1 MAGGRVEEFRHLGRV
16 RRRQEIA
23 VPEPLRILSTLAV
36 ATLLREWLPEAGE
49 PRPEVVFNP
58 TARLMAQIA
67 EGLTGD
73 IAILTEAGIE
83 ALTAGGVLAAGTRR
97 DLTRSAIGMAVAQG
111 APHPDIS
118 TVAALRAT
126 LLAAPSL
133 VYSRA
138 GASGIFFAELIE
150 RLGVAAEVNAKA
162 IVIPQGFTAEVAARG
177 EATLAIQQ
185 VSELMAVPGIE
196 VVGKLPEDANTYAVF
211 SAARFATAQPGA
223 QALLDRLAAA
233 MTPARLAAHGLDP
246 A

>member
-1 MAGGRVEEFRHLGRV
+1 MT
-16 RRRQEIA
+16 
-23 VPEPLRILSTLAV
+23 EPTRILSTLAV
-36 ATLLREWLPEAGE
+36 MALLREWLPEAGE

-58 TARLMAQIA
+58 TARLMQQMA

-83 ALTAGGVLAAGTRR
+83 ELTARGVLAAGTRR
-97 DLTRSAIGMAVAQG
+97 DLARSAIGMAVPPG

-118 TVAALRAT
+118 SVAALRAT

-150 RLGVAAEVNAKA
+150 RLGIASEVNAKA
-162 IVIPQGFTAEVAARG
+162 TIIPHGFTAEVAARG
-177 EATLAIQQ
+177 EAALAIQQ
-185 VSELMAVPGIE
+185 VSELMAVPGVDI
-196 VVGKLPEDANTYAVF
+196 VGKLPEAANTYAIF
-211 SAARFATAQPGA
+211 SAARFTEARPGA
-223 QALLDRLAAA
+223 QALLDRMAAA

>member
-1 MAGGRVEEFRHLGRV
+1 MARVAPF
-16 RRRQEIA
+16 QENP
-23 VPEPLRILSTLAV
+23 VPQPLRILSTLAV
-36 ATLLREWLPEAGE
+36 LGLLREWLPEAGGT
-49 PRPEVVFNP
+49 PPEVEFNP
-58 TARLMAQIA
+58 TARLLARIA
-67 EGLTGD
+67 EGERGD

-83 ALTAGGVLAAGTRR
+83 ELTASGVLAAGTRV
-97 DLTRSAIGMAVAQG
+97 DLTRSAIGMAVPPG

-118 TVAALRAT
+118 SVAALRAT

-150 RLGVAAEVNAKA
+150 RLGIAAEVNAKA
-162 IVIPQGFTAEVAARG
+162 TVIPQGFTAEVAARG

-185 VSELMAVPGIE
+185 VSELMAVPGVEI
-196 VVGKLPEDANTYAVF
+196 VGKLPEGANTYAVF
-211 SAARFATAQPGA
+211 SAALFAGA
-223 QALLDRLAAA
+223 GPEAAALLARLAAA